1 MPPLPIKELVK
12 IFIQDVHLVEG
23 RCQFIDSLGIA
34 PATKIPLEGLYTHK
48 TITATDYFSRILH
61 DWAGRVG
68 GEATVLELIKIL
80 RDEEFVSVAD
90 AVQEQLICGNDKSV
104 KLGNHSAHG
113 DHVDVEPGSRDQGS
127 NAEQNTCPVFQETA
141 VTSFRWQ
148 SPRVP
153 IIASVLGVIIIFL
166 VGVTLVIINIERTPS
181 AIKQDYSVSN
191 INDTVTSDVSSTT
204 RKRRPEYLN
213 SVTTSQT
220 VYKSVTSTQSFTS
233 FTQPSDMSWRRGVK
247 RIKIF
252 RFADLKD
259 FCDTRIILELHY
271 PQIFLENDLSDFNN
285 VQCVDHVFQL
295 AIFVKVTQFQL
306 SRITQLFRDVENLA
320 FVTSAT
326 CSEADQDMSGS
337 FQKISRQ
344 VYPSLEQL
352 TLVKLSVCSG
362 LFQMLN
368 ATLTF
373 PNLKLLP
380 VYHLSLKDTDNA
392 FLQDIVSMAKFPP
405 KFQCTECIRF
415 YLTEFECSGYIITN
429 FKCAV
434 QAGILG
440 LGMV

>member
-1 MPPLPIKELVK
+1 M
-12 IFIQDVHLVEG
+12 H
-23 RCQFIDSLGIA
+23 
-34 PATKIPLEGLYTHK
+34 
-48 TITATDYFSRILH
+48 TARYSKSRYLRAIYIFSRGSLTFILH
-61 DWAGRVG
+61 
-68 GEATVLELIKIL
+68 IL
-80 RDEEFVSVAD
+80 T
-90 AVQEQLICGNDKSV
+90 
-104 KLGNHSAHG
+104 
-113 DHVDVEPGSRDQGS
+113 GS